1 MIHTSQL
8 IIEDKQKSTEMGY
21 GLRRGDLA
29 VLRERC
35 PCLVDLQ
42 EGNVRRD
49 TSTEVEV
56 PHVQI
61 FFY

>member
-8 IIEDKQKSTEMGY
+8 IIKDEQKSTEMGY

-29 VLRERC
+29 VRRERC

-42 EGNVRRD
+42 GNVRRD